1 MQINV
6 FELQATLSR
15 LISLCDYICDSHIKI
30 LSDNTTA
37 VHCINNMGSCR
48 SADSE
53 KITKLIWDWSIKRR
67 LCLSSAHI
75 PRRLNRE
82 VNKESRETEN

>member
-1 MQINV
+1 MQSNV

-15 LISLCDYICDSHIKI
+15 LISLCDYI

-53 KITKLIWDWSIKRR
+53 KITKLIWDWAIKRG